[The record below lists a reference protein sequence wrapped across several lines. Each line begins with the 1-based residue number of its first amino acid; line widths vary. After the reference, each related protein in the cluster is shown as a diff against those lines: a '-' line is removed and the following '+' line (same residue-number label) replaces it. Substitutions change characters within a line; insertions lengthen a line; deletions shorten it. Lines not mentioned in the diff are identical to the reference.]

1 LTTSLSPDQREDH
14 YLAAAKE
21 WVSSVQQREQAR
33 DCARQDLRKNPGT
46 LIKVSADTPLVDV
59 YRQLSRGDNHAPAAV
74 GHNPFTLAVTHFV
87 APIAMGLDAAGL
99 STHVT
104 VRRGDRIQP
113 LTFPALIKAR
123 LIAAPGAGALVP
135 TQWIRHFGPMEKV
148 SGADSPWKSKT
159 PRLVWRGATTGPGP
173 GEKPDRPSS
182 RAHIADVVKRTE
194 GTTRI
199 DVGYSHVVGTRKWP
213 TISRG
218 RTQVRQWPQE
228 YRAADAVR
236 NSLTMA
242 EFLENKY
249 LLALEG
255 NDVAS
260 GLKWMM
266 ASNSCVLMPPPS
278 VESWFCESFLEPW
291 KHYVPVKPDLSD
303 LEQKVE
309 WCQNNDKVTE
319 EIARAGQEF
328 AKAFVDP
335 VTENA
340 LLAAVLRWWASEP
353 ILDDATRFAHREIF
367 PAEPPGTGL

>member
-1 LTTSLSPDQREDH
+1 MKTRPSPDQREDH
-14 YLAAAKE
+14 YLAVAKA
-21 WVSSVQQREQAR
+21 WVASVQDLEQAK

-46 LIKVSADTPLVDV
+46 LIKVSADTPLVDT
-59 YRQLSRGDNHAPAAV
+59 YRQLSRGDNHPPAAV

-99 STHVT
+99 PNHVT
-104 VRRGDRIQP
+104 VRRGDGIQP

-148 SGADSPWKSKT
+148 SGADRSWKSKT
-159 PRLVWRGATTGPGP
+159 PRLVWRGATTGPAP
-173 GEKPDRPSS
+173 GEKTDRPSS
-182 RAHIADVVKRTE
+182 RAWIADVAKRTE
-194 GTTRI
+194 GATSI
-199 DVGYSHVVGTRKWP
+199 DVGYSQVAYTRKWP
-213 TISRG
+213 RSSRG
-218 RTQVRQWPQE
+218 RTQARQWPQE
-228 YRAADAVR
+228 GRAADAVR
-236 NSLTMA
+236 NRLTMA

-266 ASNSCVLMPPPS
+266 ASNSCVLMPLPS
-278 VESWFCESFLEPW
+278 VESWFCESLLEPW
-291 KHYVPVKPDLSD
+291 KHYVPLKPDLSD

-309 WCQNNDKVTE
+309 WCQNNDKAAE
-319 EIARAGQEF
+319 EIGRAGQEF
-328 AKAFVDP
+328 ANAFVDP

-340 LLAAVLRWWASEP
+340 LFAAILSWWASEP
-353 ILDDATRFAHREIF
+353 ILDEATRYAHREIF
-367 PAEPPGTGL
+367 PA